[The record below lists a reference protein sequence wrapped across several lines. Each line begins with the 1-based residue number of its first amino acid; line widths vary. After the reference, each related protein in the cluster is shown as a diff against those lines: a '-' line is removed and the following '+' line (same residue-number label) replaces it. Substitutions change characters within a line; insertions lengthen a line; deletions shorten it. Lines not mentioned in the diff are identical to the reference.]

1 MKRYSETVKRLIKM
15 AYDEAMRLGSVF
27 VEQQHLLLAFI
38 KDDGDYPT
46 SGIKILEQLGVDLN
60 EVKKYIENT
69 QRKSALVRRVDLKES
84 EDYKRS
90 FDVAEREAE
99 EDNKGVIY
107 GIHLLLGMFRVK
119 DGFVERFFINYDIDY
134 ETLKRLKNAG
144 KRDLKRYKDEIVPE
158 DGEKFLERFTRDLN
172 QLARDGKLDPVI
184 GRDDEIE
191 RIIQIL
197 ARRKKNNPVLV
208 GEPGVGKTAIVE
220 GLAQRI
226 AEGIIPD
233 KIKDKIILQL
243 DLTSLIAGTK
253 YRGQFEGRMKV
264 LFEALKEKENVIVFI
279 DELHTILG
287 AGAAEGS
294 LDVANMIK
302 PPLTRGEVQIIGA
315 TTYEEYRKY
324 IEKDGALER
333 RFQSINVEETTI
345 EETYDILK
353 GLQDKYEEYHNV
365 KYTDEAVMAAVKLS
379 ARYIQNRFL
388 PDKAIDVLDE
398 SGARATLSFKNGL
411 SLEDIKKMKRKLEEI
426 KKLKKEAVNLGEYLK
441 AAGYRTEEQELSD
454 KLNSVK
460 SSRTVIINEE
470 DIRNVISQWTHIPVT
485 NISVSERYKLV
496 NLEEELK
503 KYIVGQGIAIDAI
516 ARSLRRN
523 YSGLRDPRRPIGS
536 FIFMGP
542 TGVGKTQL
550 ARALAR
556 ILFGDFDS
564 VIRIDMSE
572 YSEKFSVSRLI
583 GAPPGY
589 VGYDE
594 GGQLTTKVRRR
605 PYSIV
610 LFDEIEKADLGIHSI
625 LLQILDDGAV
635 TDASGKKISFR
646 NTIII
651 LTSNL
656 GTHFLKTGMTM
667 GFKNK
672 QSAVGDF
679 KNKMEKSLKEK
690 FNPEF
695 LNRFDEIVYFNQL
708 DRNSLIKIVDIL
720 FEEMTQRLSEAG
732 INVVLN
738 NDSREYLAVKGFD
751 PVYGARYLRNIME
764 REILDPLSEMILKKS
779 IVRGNNIHIT
789 VKNDTL
795 EFKVMK
801 GKKKDKIK
809 TI

>member
-1 MKRYSETVKRLIKM
+1 MNQYSETVKRIIKL

-27 VEQQHLLLAFI
+27 VGQQHLLLAFI
-38 KDDGDYPT
+38 KNRRDYST
-46 SGIKILEQLGVDLN
+46 SGIRILEQFGVDLN
-60 EVKKYIENT
+60 EVKKYIENS
-69 QRKSALVRRVDLKES
+69 QRKSTLVRRVDLKES

-90 FDVAEREAE
+90 FILAGKEAE
-99 EDNKGVIY
+99 EDHTRGIY
-107 GIHLLLGMFRVK
+107 GIHLLLGMFNVK
-119 DGFVERFFINYDIDY
+119 GGFVEQFFMNYGINY
-134 ETLKRLKNAG
+134 ETLKRLKNVG
-144 KRDLKRYKDEIVPE
+144 KNELRQYKEESIPE
-158 DGEKFLERFTRDLN
+158 GGEKFLEKFTRDLN
-172 QLARDGKLDPVI
+172 QLAKEGKLDPVI
-184 GRDDEIE
+184 GREDEIE
-191 RIIQIL
+191 RVIQIL

-226 AEGIIPD
+226 VEGIVPG
-233 KIKDKIILQL
+233 KIKDKVILQL

-264 LFEALKEKENVIVFI
+264 LFEALKEKENAIVFI

-302 PPLTRGEVQIIGA
+302 PPLTRGEIQMIGA

-333 RFQSINVEETTI
+333 RFQSISVEETTI

-353 GLQDKYEEYHNV
+353 GLQSKYEEFHNV

-379 ARYIQNRFL
+379 ARYVQNRYL
-388 PDKAIDVLDE
+388 PDKAIDVIDE
-398 SGARATLSFKNGL
+398 AGARATLSFKNGL
-411 SLEDIKKMKRKLEEI
+411 SLEDIRKMKENLEEV
-426 KKLKKEAVNLGEYLK
+426 KRLKIDAVNNGNFLK
-441 AAGYRTEEQELSD
+441 AAEYRTKEQELMDS
-454 KLNSVK
+454 LSSVK
-460 SSRTVIINEE
+460 SSRTVIINED
-470 DIRNVISQWTHIPVT
+470 DIRSVISQWTHIPVS
-485 NISVSERYKLV
+485 NISVSERYKLI

-503 KYIVGQGIAIDAI
+503 KYIVGQDRAIEAI

-550 ARALAR
+550 ARVLAR
-556 ILFGDFDS
+556 ILFGDYDAI
-564 VIRIDMSE
+564 IRIDMSE

-589 VGYDE
+589 VGYNE

-610 LFDEIEKADLGIHSI
+610 LFDEIEKADLEVHSI
-625 LLQILDDGAV
+625 LLQILDDGAI
-635 TDASGKKISFR
+635 TDASGKKVSFR

-656 GTHFLKTGMTM
+656 GTQFLKTGMTM
-667 GFKNK
+667 GFKNA
-672 QSAVGDF
+672 QLARGDF
-679 KNKMEKSLKEK
+679 KNKMAESLKEK

-708 DRNSLIKIVDIL
+708 EKESLIKIVDIL
-720 FEEMTQRLSEAG
+720 FEEMIQRLNEAG
-732 INVVLN
+732 INVILN
-738 NDSREYLAVKGFD
+738 DDSKEYLAEKGFD
-751 PVYGARYLRNIME
+751 PVYGARYLRNVME
-764 REILDPLSEMILKKS
+764 REILDPLSEMILKND
-779 IVRGNNIHIT
+779 ITRGNNVHIL
-789 VKNDTL
+789 VKNGNL
-795 EFKVMK
+795 NFKITK
-801 GKKKDKIK
+801 SKKKEKIK
-809 TI
+809 TV

>member
-1 MKRYSETVKRLIKM
+1 MEQYSETIKRIIKM
-15 AYDEAMRLGSVF
+15 AYDEAIKLGSVY
-27 VEQQHLLLAFI
+27 VQQQHLLLAFI
-38 KDDGDYPT
+38 KDTSDYST
-46 SGIKILEQLGVDLN
+46 SGIKVLEQLGVELN
-60 EVKKYIENT
+60 EVRKYVENT
-69 QRKSALVRRVDLKES
+69 HRKSALIRRTDLKEG

-90 FDVAEREAE
+90 FLFARREAE
-99 EDNKGVIY
+99 EDNSGTVF
-107 GIHLLLGMFRVK
+107 GIHLLLGMFKVK
-119 DGFVERFFINYDIDY
+119 NGFMERFFINYGINYD
-134 ETLKRLKNAG
+134 TLKRLKNAG
-144 KRDLKRYKDEIVPE
+144 KRELKQYKDEAIPE
-158 DGEKFLERFTRDLN
+158 DGEKFLEKFTRNLN
-172 QLARDGKLDPVI
+172 ELAKAGKLDPVI
-184 GRDDEIE
+184 GRGDEIE
-191 RIIQIL
+191 RVIQIL

-220 GLAQRI
+220 GLAERI
-226 AEGIIPD
+226 VEGIVPE

-264 LFEALKEKENVIVFI
+264 LFEALKEKENAIVFI

-302 PPLTRGEVQIIGA
+302 PPLTRGEIQMIGA

-353 GLQDKYEEYHNV
+353 GLQSRYEEFHNV
-365 KYTDEAVMAAVKLS
+365 KYTDEAIMAAVKLS
-379 ARYIQNRFL
+379 ARYVQNRYL

-398 SGARATLSFKNGL
+398 AGARATLSFKNGL
-411 SLEDIKKMKRKLEEI
+411 SLEDIKKMREELEKI
-426 KKLKKEAVNLGEYLK
+426 RRLKIDAVNKNNFLK
-441 AAGYRTEEQELSD
+441 AAEYRSKEQEIVDNLS
-454 KLNSVK
+454 SVNN
-460 SSRTVIINEE
+460 SRTTVINED
-470 DIRNVISQWTHIPVT
+470 DIRNVISQWTHIPVS
-485 NISVSERYKLV
+485 NISVSERYKLI
-496 NLEEELK
+496 NLEDELK
-503 KYIVGQGIAIDAI
+503 KYIVGQNEAIDAI

-550 ARALAR
+550 AKVLAK
-556 ILFGDFDS
+556 ILFGDYDAI
-564 VIRIDMSE
+564 IRIDMSE

-594 GGQLTTKVRRR
+594 GGQLTTKVRRK

-610 LFDEIEKADLGIHSI
+610 LFDEIEKADLEVHSI
-625 LLQILDDGAV
+625 LLQILDEGAV
-635 TDASGKKISFR
+635 TDASGKKVSFR

-656 GTHFLKTGMTM
+656 GTQFLKKGMTM
-667 GFKNK
+667 GFKSGQLDRK
-672 QSAVGDF
+672 DF
-679 KNKMEKSLKEK
+679 KDKMEKSLKEK

-708 DRNSLIKIVDIL
+708 DKKSLIKIVDIL
-720 FEEMTQRLSEAG
+720 FDEMTQRLDEAG
-732 INVVLN
+732 IKVVLN
-738 NDSREYLAVKGFD
+738 ESAKEYLSEKGFD

-764 REILDPLSEMILKKS
+764 KELLDPLSEMILKKDTG
-779 IVRGNNIHIT
+779 RGDSIHISSRGG
-789 VKNDTL
+789 KL
-795 EFKVMK
+795 EFKISK
-801 GKKKDKIK
+801 SKKKEKIK
-809 TI
+809 TV